1 MVDTVRTDPAAG
13 GLATTGTGE
22 PGTGPRTRLGMR
34 LLGSELALVF
44 RRPRNLA
51 ALGVL
56 ALVPVLI
63 GVAVRIFGPETG
75 DQAQLIVTRVAGNGL
90 FLTFVSFII
99 LTVMLLPVTVAVVSG
114 DTVAGEAN
122 SGTLRYLLA
131 APAGRTRLLVI
142 KYVSIVA
149 FCLAACLVVAASA
162 LIAGMLLFPVGPI
175 TLLSGTT
182 IPFTDGLLRVVLV
195 VGYVTAGMAALGA
208 VGLAISTLTEAPI
221 GAIAATAACVII
233 AQVVHAIPQISVVHP
248 YLVSHWWTVFD
259 GVLRDPMALDQ
270 MGQGLLVFAAYI
282 VVFGSIAWA
291 KFTSRDI
298 SS

>member
-1 MVDTVRTDPAAG
+1 
-13 GLATTGTGE
+13 
-22 PGTGPRTRLGMR
+22 MR

-131 APAGRTRLLVI
+131 RPASEINLAEILRADHLLAGDTRLLVI